1 MEFNQHTTVL
11 LNETIELLHVKPDGI
26 YVDRTFGLGGHSQL
40 ILKKLSKKGKLI
52 CIDQDQQ
59 AIDFANNLFK
69 DNPNVIV
76 IKTNF
81 KNLKSVLYDHQI
93 FHVDGFVF
101 DLGLSSPQLD
111 DPERG
116 FSYHKDALLD
126 MRMDQ
131 EQKLNAHYIVNHY
144 SFAKLVN
151 IFTKYGEIKYSKTIA
166 NGIVKE
172 RSTKAIN
179 TTLELVEIIKNY
191 SPKKILFEKKH
202 PARLFFQAIRIEV
215 NDELNILEKAF
226 NDAISMLNPLGVVAI
241 ISFHSLEDK
250 IVKKVFNNYAK
261 NKLPKEIPLNNY
273 VNQYSLLNQ
282 KIMPSTQELN
292 DNNRSRSSI
301 LRGLV
306 KNY

>member
-1 MEFNQHTTVL
+1 MEFNQHITVL
-11 LNETIELLHVKPDGI
+11 LNETIELLNIKPDGI
-26 YVDRTFGLGGHSQL
+26 YVDCTFGRGGHSQL

-52 CIDQDQQ
+52 CLDQDQE
-59 AIDFANNLFK
+59 AINFANNLFK
-69 DNPNVIV
+69 NNTNVIV

-81 KNLKSVLYDHQI
+81 KNLKSALGAHKI
-93 FHVDGFVF
+93 FYVDGFIF

-111 DPERG
+111 DPKRG
-116 FSYHKDALLD
+116 FSYHKNAWLD

-131 EQKLNAHYIVNHY
+131 SQNLNAHYIVNNY
-144 SFAKLVN
+144 SFAKLVS
-151 IFTKYGEIKYSKTIA
+151 IFKRYGEIKYPKIIA
-166 NGIVKE
+166 DAIVKE
-172 RSTKAIN
+172 RSIKEIN
-179 TTLELVEIIKNY
+179 TTLELVEIIKKY
-191 SPKKILFEKKH
+191 SPKKNLFEKKH

-261 NKLPKEIPLNNY
+261 IKLPKEVPINNY
-273 VNQYSLLNQ
+273 VNKYSLLNQ

-301 LRGLV
+301 LRGLIR
-306 KNY
+306 NY